1 MNNLKRAAVLII
13 SICLVFTS
21 SSFVK
26 ADEDDYPDASNASLA
41 QTSMD
46 LYITDGFGTSGSV
59 AILNAPDLYDYYFD
73 YECSNPSL
81 EFSCY
86 LDVTTKVITFYV
98 EGAGSGRVTF
108 TLNNKQLYLDLRV
121 SKVKINKTSL
131 LVVKKKKATLKIKG
145 CSAKLK
151 WVSTNKKVA
160 SVSSKG
166 VVKGKKIGNT
176 LIYTKLG
183 NGYLGCAVSVIS
195 KKMNT
200 IIKKAYSL
208 KKGKY
213 SQAKR
218 MLKGYYDCS
227 SLVWR
232 SYKKGKVKLVNKYY
246 APVAADLAK
255 YYVKKKKRIKGGYS
269 KKNVA
274 KMKLRPG
281 DLFFCEGQKNGRYR
295 GIYHVEM
302 FTGYR
307 CLGITPDGKA
317 TIVARWATVPDDYYM
332 KDNGLMVR
340 PYKQK

>member
-1 MNNLKRAAVLII
+1 MNNIRRAAVLIL
-13 SICLVFTS
+13 SICLVFAS
-21 SSFVK
+21 SSYVK
-26 ADEDDYPDASNASLA
+26 AYEDDYEYPDASGAYLS
-41 QTSMD
+41 QSSMD
-46 LYITDGFGTSGSV
+46 LYITDGFSTTGSV

-73 YECSNPSL
+73 YECSNPAL
-81 EFSCY
+81 GFSCY
-86 LDVTTKVITFYV
+86 LDITTKVITFYV
-98 EGAGSGRVTF
+98 QGTGSGRVTF

-166 VVKGKKIGNT
+166 VVKGKKIGNA

-195 KKMNT
+195 KKMNR

-218 MLKGYYDCS
+218 MKKGYYDCS

-232 SYKKGKVKLVNKYY
+232 AYKKGKVKLVNKYY

-255 YYVKKKKRIKGGYS
+255 YYVKKKKRIKSGYS

-281 DLFFCEGQKNGRYR
+281 DLYFCEGQKNGRYR

-307 CLGITPDGKA
+307 CLGISPNGTA

-340 PYKQK
+340 PIK